1 MESRW
6 ICFVMCLL
14 FSCTQSENQSQN
26 EWFSTDCSE
35 AIAAGEEF
43 GILPIPDTV
52 PVKYKE
58 VYCKYIKIDAPN
70 GGPIHIFAQNEISNE
85 QMIYAR
91 DLLAFYLEDFPG
103 SQYGND
109 KSEVANK
116 MADNGATLVMRNGY
130 DGKYRLN
137 VRGLR
142 GQPLYDEE
150 TIPIGTPEYLD
161 TDNYRD
167 ASFEEILHLMHDRGI
182 GIDISG
188 YDEGATPEY
197 QKEIRA
203 ALNNAH
209 YDKRLWGHGSERRA
223 RWIAELKEEG
233 SLTQEYLAAI
243 VDSYYGLWGANTTRE
258 TGIGGYQAKTR
269 EAIAEKDPMGYAV
282 MENFFHPYLA
292 FNARIDSGFEGT
304 FSMTLDV
311 ALPYTHKSQYLVN
324 ATLTGS
330 NNSNLTGNDQ
340 DNRLSGNSGINML
353 DGRSGKDTA
362 VFSGPSAEYKITRVD
377 DGIKVEDSISGR
389 DGTDTLKN
397 IGLLEFANTTLSVG
411 ELPSIKNEM

>member
-14 FSCTQSENQSQN
+14 FSCTKSENQSQN

-43 GILPIPDTV
+43 GIMPIPDTV
-52 PVKYKE
+52 PAKYKQ
-58 VYCKYIKIDAPN
+58 VYCKYMKINAQN
-70 GGPIHIFAQNEISNE
+70 GGAIHIFAQNEISNE

-167 ASFEEILHLMHDRGI
+167 ASFEEILHLMHDTGI

-188 YDEGATPEY
+188 YDEGALPDY

-209 YDKRLWGHGSERRA
+209 YEKKLWGHGSERRA

-243 VDSYYGLWGANTTRE
+243 VDSYYGLWEANTTRE
-258 TGIGGYQAKTR
+258 SGIGGYQAKTR
-269 EAIAEKDPMGYAV
+269 EAIAVLDPMGYAI
-282 MENFFHPYLA
+282 MKKFFHPYLT

-304 FSMTLDV
+304 FSMMLDA

-324 ATLTGS
+324 ATLTG
-330 NNSNLTGNDQ
+330 NKNSNLTGNGQ
-340 DNRLSGNSGINML
+340 DNSLSGNSGINTL
-353 DGRSGKDTA
+353 DGRSGNDIA
-362 VFSGPSAEYKITRVD
+362 IFSGPSTEYRITRLE
-377 DGIKVEDSISGR
+377 DGIKVEDTISGR
-389 DGTDTLKN
+389 DGADTLKN
-397 IGLLEFANTTLSVG
+397 IELLEFTDATLSAG
-411 ELPSIKNEM
+411 AMTLMKN